1 MINQP
6 FLEHFFAD
14 STQQLFSLHNTT
26 TSYNVCA
33 FQGRDSASDNEGSSS
48 RRGERSR
55 DVTPVYDLTTGEPE
69 TARQSG
75 ELLWDR
81 ERERLKKREREA
93 AASAVQQHS
102 LAMVAREQ
110 TAAGLFTRSAF
121 HLPSSYHSRLTT
133 RNLDREAS
141 GSWPSQCSDH
151 CEKVYLL
158 HSCEKLL
165 SRPSS
170 SWSLVARDTQLKA
183 YVSCSQECL
192 RTSQHERWYLVFFF
206 CSGSNV

>member
-1 MINQP
+1 M
-6 FLEHFFAD
+6 
-14 STQQLFSLHNTT
+14 
-26 TSYNVCA
+26 
-33 FQGRDSASDNEGSSS
+33 
-48 RRGERSR
+48 
-55 DVTPVYDLTTGEPE
+55 TPVYDLTTGEPE

-121 HLPSSYHSRLTT
+121 HLPPSYHSRSST
-133 RNLDREAS
+133 RNLDGEAS

-151 CEKVYLL
+151 CEKVY
-158 HSCEKLL
+158 
-165 SRPSS
+165 
-170 SWSLVARDTQLKA
+170 
-183 YVSCSQECL
+183 
-192 RTSQHERWYLVFFF
+192 
-206 CSGSNV
+206 